1 MMLKLVRDGS
11 NITTYVNLDN
21 VYNINERDGL
31 FELKNGSSC
40 IASFSVANTTIS
52 YSNGSEI
59 VDLPRDIK
67 VISDFIL
74 SAYAG

>member
-31 FELKNGSSC
+31 FELKNGPSC
-40 IASFSVANTTIS
+40 IASFSVANTTVS
-52 YSNGSEI
+52 YSNGAEI
-59 VDLPRDIK
+59 VKLPKDIK

-74 SAYAG
+74 NAYAG